1 MKLKPEKTKFLKF
14 LADTWPPKKIIKFGS
29 WTIRIGDGA
38 GKRASAI
45 SLDGNWE
52 DSSFKELK
60 ELLQNLSKSE
70 IFMVYQSDS
79 IIEKKLE
86 NLNYQIFDQSFIFE
100 ITVKELIKNK
110 PPPVSMFSIWPP
122 LNIQRE
128 LWSANGI
135 GVQRQAVM
143 NRVTQSKTS
152 ILGRWKDNPV
162 ASAFVAKSGDVA
174 FLHALVVDKNFRQQG
189 VGKALM
195 QHAGQWA
202 YSHNCKKLMVV
213 TTAANTA
220 ANNLYTSL
228 EFQLVNKYHYRI
240 PKANI

>member
-1 MKLKPEKTKFLKF
+1 
-14 LADTWPPKKIIKFGS
+14 
-29 WTIRIGDGA
+29 
-38 GKRASAI
+38 
-45 SLDGNWE
+45 
-52 DSSFKELK
+52 
-60 ELLQNLSKSE
+60 
-70 IFMVYQSDS
+70 
-79 IIEKKLE
+79 
-86 NLNYQIFDQSFIFE
+86 
-100 ITVKELIKNK
+100 
-110 PPPVSMFSIWPP
+110 MFSIWPP
-122 LNIQRE
+122 LQIQRE
-128 LWSANGI
+128 LWGSNGI
-135 GVQRQAVM
+135 GEQRQAVM
-143 NRVTQSKTS
+143 NRVIQSKTS

-189 VGKALM
+189 VGKAIV

-213 TTAANTA
+213 TTEANTA